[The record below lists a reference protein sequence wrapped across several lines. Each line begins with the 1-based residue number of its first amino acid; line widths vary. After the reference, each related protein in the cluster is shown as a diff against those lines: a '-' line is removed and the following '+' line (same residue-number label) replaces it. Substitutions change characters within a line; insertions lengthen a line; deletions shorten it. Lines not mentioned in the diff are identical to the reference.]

1 MPNQRPRAP
10 NMFKDSGH
18 PLAGRIRTGVKTTA
32 PLERRPRISMQLPE
46 IMVPTIEDYAKQMFS
61 ENDPVGCRVYY
72 CETGAFNTVDE
83 LGRPISFI
91 GGLFKTDERGV
102 KQFLQYFVDQGK
114 IHYLELTTEEKEHAS
129 EKLSAEHERGEG
141 SDSRVEESN
150 EPDEQES
157 EHREQP
163 TPEPDRSGTGGE
175 DAGQQ
180 QQPLGGATVG
190 STSGNGNDQ
199 QEPERDTASGEPSQE
214 NTVEEASAAPE
225 LSPLERLRA
234 KAGTS

>member
-1 MPNQRPRAP
+1 MAIRPRAP

-61 ENDPVGCRVYY
+61 DNDPAGCRVYY

-83 LGRPISFI
+83 QGRPISFI
-91 GGLFKTDERGV
+91 GGLFKTDERAV
-102 KQFLQYFVDQGK
+102 KQFLQFFVDQGK
-114 IHYLELTTEEKEHAS
+114 IHYLELTAEEKENAS
-129 EKLSAEHERGEG
+129 EKLSTEHERGEG
-141 SDSRVEESN
+141 SDSSVEQPN
-150 EPDEQES
+150 EPDKQEP
-157 EHREQP
+157 EHREQV
-163 TPEPDRSGTGGE
+163 TPDPARSGNGGT
-175 DAGQQ
+175 DAEHQ
-180 QQPLGGATVG
+180 QQPIGRTTVS

-214 NTVEEASAAPE
+214 NPVEEASAAPE

-234 KAGTS
+234 KAGTG